1 MSNGCIISNKYPNE
15 ISAYFHLSL
24 YTLPLWSR
32 ICCST
37 NIKTPIPGGQDSSP
51 PAISTF
57 TFSTHAN
64 LSLSS
69 MLSGAHFHISFF
81 SYPSQIS
88 DQSSQPYQHFSLH
101 YEECFLS
108 HHNFRKPSITERKVS
123 GSRPICYS
131 FLTHSL

>member
-1 MSNGCIISNKYPNE
+1 MVASFPTSIQMKSQPTFISHFTPSPCGLEYVAQQTSKPQ
-15 ISAYFHLSL
+15 SQVVK
-24 YTLPLWSR
+24 PLLL
-32 ICCST
+32 
-37 NIKTPIPGGQDSSP
+37 QQ
-51 PAISTF
+51 F
-57 TFSTHAN
+57 Q
-64 LSLSS
+64 LSLSPP
-69 MLSGAHFHISFF
+69 MPISHSHQCFQGLTFTSVFF